1 MFNVRKSFQILSVIS
16 CPPPFRILAFYN
28 HSLSCSNTVCDYPFA
43 TLGRSACAGRLNRIV
58 SIRYAT
64 ASQQKEKTDYPEETN
79 GTRWAAEAR
88 KMASKLTSE
97 EEAEHFR
104 QAMVKIY
111 GGQPK
116 KATGIGR

>member
-1 MFNVRKSFQILSVIS
+1 MPDSIMNP
-16 CPPPFRILAFYN
+16 CPPPFLMLPFNNHFLFSQTLFAIIL
-28 HSLSCSNTVCDYPFA
+28 LA
-43 TLGRSACAGRLNRIV
+43 TMGRSACAGRLNRIF
-58 SIRYAT
+58 SSRYAT

-88 KMASKLTSE
+88 KMASKLIPE

>member
-1 MFNVRKSFQILSVIS
+1 MRQPASKRK
-16 CPPPFRILAFYN
+16 
-28 HSLSCSNTVCDYPFA
+28 
-43 TLGRSACAGRLNRIV
+43 
-58 SIRYAT
+58 
-64 ASQQKEKTDYPEETN
+64 KTDYPEATN
-79 GTRWAAEAR
+79 GTRWAGEAR

-116 KATGIGR
+116 KATGIER